1 MMLDR
6 FAMERMARERQV
18 ELLREAD
25 EPREAPRA
33 PVARRAVGTAK
44 PRRRWAMETTSLR
57 RRLARLAGVAAL
69 ALALLVGG
77 LLGLAADE
85 AAASA
90 ASGGGGGAIGYVP

>member
-6 FAMERMARERQV
+6 FAMERMAVERQA

-25 EPREAPRA
+25 EPRARVAPRA
-33 PVARRAVGTAK
+33 AGAAQ

-57 RRLARLAGVAAL
+57 RRVVRLVGVAAL

-77 LLGLAADE
+77 LLGLADDE
-85 AAASA
+85 AAAS
-90 ASGGGGGAIGYVP
+90 STGGGGGGAIGYVP